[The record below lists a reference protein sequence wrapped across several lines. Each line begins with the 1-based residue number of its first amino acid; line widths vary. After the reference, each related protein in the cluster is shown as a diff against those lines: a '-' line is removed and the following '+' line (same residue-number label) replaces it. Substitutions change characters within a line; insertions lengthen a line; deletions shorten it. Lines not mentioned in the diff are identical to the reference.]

1 MCYVHNQW
9 YGISC
14 ATLYIRLML
23 NALNVEACVRYSNTV
38 FSMVNRMANSKYPAF
53 VYQPRCFSLSTAVK
67 MSITLRKKRK
77 LADISLYAGYWN
89 ELNAVM
95 DSTKK
100 KIVSTL
106 AGRQI
111 GFRPSQLLISPLH
124 FEPEFL
130 WPDSICY
137 KLATKTVRS
146 NKLCNWKLL
155 NLVNSVFKTQWFLYV
170 PFVCT
175 LYLCILLLWVP

>member
-1 MCYVHNQW
+1 MLKHVLDTV
-9 YGISC
+9 
-14 ATLYIRLML
+14 TLWFQGLT
-23 NALNVEACVRYSNTV
+23 EWPT
-38 FSMVNRMANSKYPAF
+38 ANIQHSSTSHVAF
-53 VYQPRCFSLSTAVK
+53 HSQRPWKCQL
-67 MSITLRKKRK
+67 LHGKKRRK

-100 KIVSTL
+100 IVPIL

-137 KLATKTVRS
+137 KVATKTVRS

-155 NLVNSVFKTQWFLYV
+155 NLVNSVLRFLYV

-175 LYLCILLLWVP
+175 LYLCILLLRVP